1 MEKVKTTRSNTT
13 SHMVILVAA
22 TATCYTLH
30 SSIYVRRRDHVEL
43 HLLPTFKRG
52 RNNTAL
58 DINWCIMTIS
68 YTTIVLILVHM
79 YVLYYLIYLHRSE
92 TRGTGIR
99 FPVGM

>member
-43 HLLPTFKRG
+43 HLMLTHLNGVGIILPWILTG
-52 RNNTAL
+52 AL
-58 DINWCIMTIS
+58 
-68 YTTIVLILVHM
+68 
-79 YVLYYLIYLHRSE
+79 
-92 TRGTGIR
+92 
-99 FPVGM
+99 

>member
-43 HLLPTFKRG
+43 HLLLTFKRG

-68 YTTIVLILVHM
+68 YTTIVLILLIVPM
-79 YVLYYLIYLHRSE
+79 YVLLLNIS
-92 TRGTGIR
+92 TS
-99 FPVGM
+99 VGN